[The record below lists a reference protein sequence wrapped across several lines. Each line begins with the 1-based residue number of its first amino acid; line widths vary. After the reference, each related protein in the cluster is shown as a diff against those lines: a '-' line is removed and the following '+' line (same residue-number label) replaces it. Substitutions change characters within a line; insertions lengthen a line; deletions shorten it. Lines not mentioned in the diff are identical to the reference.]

1 MPRPLVSFRAP
12 NIAPGEHTER
22 EDQAEETVDRQR
34 NRGPP
39 LARQA
44 GGHRSRAE
52 GVVVYERLVG
62 GREEHSTQAIRP
74 GSFTG
79 RRAQRTQTSKSIE
92 SVISHHE
99 FILTTSEEEGYPE
112 GVVGSV
118 YGGLEETK
126 LHLLGTEERESQ

>member
-1 MPRPLVSFRAP
+1 
-12 NIAPGEHTER
+12 
-22 EDQAEETVDRQR
+22 
-34 NRGPP
+34 
-39 LARQA
+39 
-44 GGHRSRAE
+44 
-52 GVVVYERLVG
+52 VVYERLVG